1 MNRLRLRHARGGTP
15 AVVLLALILLTGG
28 STSSTSSAAE
38 DAGSSSPSPSPA
50 GLVPEPGMQWL
61 ELAGGRR
68 ALLYVPRSLA
78 DQPPP
83 RAPAVVALHGGLG
96 SAEQF
101 AQASDLVSRAE
112 EGGFLIAFG
121 QGGPARRS
129 GGREAHATWN
139 GGACCGGSVARADDD
154 VAYLDELLALLI
166 ESYAADPARLV
177 MTGHSNG
184 AIMTFRYVCEGRVP
198 LAAAMPVA
206 GSLET
211 ADPTACTPSVAR
223 FQAVHGDAD
232 VNHPLDGGYGSGVA
246 NVPFRPFA
254 DSVAAVAA
262 GAGCDTGP
270 STSTSGVVIE
280 RAWDCPAGTAVS
292 SLVLVGAEHP
302 WPGGRAGTRLGG
314 TPFAGWS
321 ASDEVARLVAQT
333 VQSSHSSISGA

>member
-1 MNRLRLRHARGGTP
+1 MTPLRLPLPHVRRVRLV
-15 AVVLLALILLTGG
+15 VVLLSLMLAGG
-28 STSSTSSAAE
+28 SMTSATQDTGSTAPPP
-38 DAGSSSPSPSPA
+38 AGSDVV
-50 GLVPEPGMQWL
+50 LEPGTQRI
-61 ELAGGRR
+61 ELAGGRW
-68 ALLYVPRSLA
+68 AMLYVPVSHAGRPV
-78 DQPPP
+78 Q
-83 RAPAVVALHGGLG
+83 RVPAVVALHGGLG

-101 AQASDLVSRAE
+101 ADASGLAARAE
-112 EGGFLIAFG
+112 AGGFLVAFG
-121 QGGPARRS
+121 QGGPARRF
-129 GGREAHATWN
+129 GTRDAHATWN
-139 GGACCGGSVARADDD
+139 GGACCGGSVVRGDDD
-154 VAYLDELLALLI
+154 VAYLDELLARLV

-280 RAWDCPAGTAVS
+280 RAWDCPAGTSVR
-292 SLVLVGAEHP
+292 SLVLIGAEHP

-321 ASDEVARLVAQT
+321 ASDEVAVLVAET
-333 VQSSHSSISGA
+333 VQSAHSSVSGA